1 LSDFIYHFRGLMIR
15 SLTFSKLPKF
25 LTFKG
30 LPEPF
35 NQLMRPLVLVSVGL
49 HAALLLAP
57 IPSPPVKPKPAQ
69 PKTVKITTLPPLKSK
84 RLVTNKLP
92 GKALLKPRLSPV
104 VHKGLVIHRPTKKPI
119 IKVTQ
124 AHNQKTPKPQNTPQ
138 TVPSIQPVPTGGASS
153 DPSNPMSDFPHYPG
167 ESEGCLNVSGCFET
181 HKPIDVVSKYFQ
193 EQLPLK
199 KFTVTPV
206 VNDEADRKVYQ
217 ISKGGAQQFLN
228 ILVPDGKTAVYVLAE
243 KAMTVGDLQNAV
255 QIPPDFTENIM
266 ASLPD
271 GTAVES
277 AEPFATPNDFFT
289 NPGGVEADGPNKGM
303 DINPEQNPE
312 IDSMKLV
319 SSQTPQQ
326 LFSGFFAP
334 QLTQSGYQ
342 PPKPVATY
350 GGGQLYELKKGTSKP
365 FYLNLV
371 PAKDG
376 KGTVVVVWRSKPA

>member
-1 LSDFIYHFRGLMIR
+1 MIR
-15 SLTFSKLPKF
+15 SLTFPKLPKF

-35 NQLMRPLVLVSVGL
+35 NQLMRPLVLVSIGL
-49 HAALLLAP
+49 HAALLLTP

-84 RLVTNKLP
+84 RLVTNKFP
-92 GKALLKPRLSPV
+92 GKALLKPRLFPV
-104 VHKGLVIHRPTKKPI
+104 VHKGLVIHRSTKKPI
-119 IKVTQ
+119 VKVAQ
-124 AHNQKTPKPQNTPQ
+124 APSQKTPRPQNTPQ
-138 TVPSIQPVPTGGASS
+138 TVPSTQPVPTGGASS
-153 DPSNPMSDFPHYPG
+153 DTSNPMSDFPHYPG

-199 KFTVTPV
+199 NFTVTSIT
-206 VNDEADRKVYQ
+206 NNEADRKVYQ

-277 AEPFATPNDFFT
+277 ADPFATPTDFFS
-289 NPGGVEADGPNKGM
+289 NPGGVETDGPNKGM
-303 DINPEQNPE
+303 DISPVQNTE

-326 LFSGFFAP
+326 LFSGFLTP

-342 PPKPVATY
+342 PPKSVATY

-376 KGTVVVVWRSKPA
+376 KGTIVVVWRSKPA

>member
-1 LSDFIYHFRGLMIR
+1 MIR
-15 SLTFSKLPKF
+15 SLTFPKFPKF

-84 RLVTNKLP
+84 RLVTNKL
-92 GKALLKPRLSPV
+92 KLSSKTLLKPRLAPV
-104 VHKGLVIHRPTKKPI
+104 VHKGLVIHRPTKKVLN
-119 IKVTQ
+119 KV
-124 AHNQKTPKPQNTPQ
+124 AKAPNQKTPKPQNA
-138 TVPSIQPVPTGGASS
+138 SQPVPPVKPSPPEESRS
-153 DPSNPMSDFPHYPG
+153 DPNNPMNDFPHYPG

-206 VNDEADRKVYQ
+206 VNNEADRKVYQ

-255 QIPPDFTENIM
+255 QIPPDFSENVM

-277 AEPFATPNDFFT
+277 ADPFTTPTDFFS
-289 NPGGVEADGPNKGM
+289 NPGGVETDGPNKGM

-319 SSQTPQQ
+319 PAQTPQK
-326 LFSGFFAP
+326 LFSDFFAP
-334 QLTQSGYQ
+334 NLTQSGYQ

-371 PAKDG
+371 PSKDG
-376 KGTVVVVWRSKPA
+376 KGTIVVVWRSKPA